1 MTLVML
7 YASTSE
13 VGLEKIQMQ
22 LLVALMNNSDKT
34 LLQVMLKARST
45 EIASDVR
52 ALTYFMEWAMIL
64 EKPSRRTLW

>member
-1 MTLVML
+1 
-7 YASTSE
+7 
-13 VGLEKIQMQ
+13 MQ